1 MRTRYKILILLFT
14 ATLAFGALTL
24 LHSRNDNNAV
34 LRLRSLFSLQT
45 LYDLKPTLT
54 SITDRTS
61 LWYGGMS
68 LFAIVMIVLVFRAAR
83 RNGSQRPRER
93 LIELKPAK
101 ARVRNVSSDEMLKER
116 PARHASDPALQ
127 DLEVSARRIRALQ
140 KDLREK
146 EELLQNR
153 EAELKTLRSRF
164 ASLTDP
170 PNEMALAKA
179 AAESGLRE
187 ELKSMMQLLQ
197 AKDSTN
203 TELKNNLAETQQL
216 LQSQSQELDT
226 LRSRGN
232 TLTEQLADLR
242 LAKEQAEKALQ
253 QELKKTKVL
262 QAKDSIIAGLE
273 NSLTVT
279 QELLQSRSQELDAL
293 KSRPNSVTEQLTD
306 LRLAKERAE
315 NVLQWELKKKALQA
329 KGSTVAEN
337 GLSGT
342 VHALERELSAKQE
355 LLQTR
360 SGELKAAKSKVNT
373 LRERLSALGS
383 TKKQTESAL
392 QQQLKKKT
400 ELLQSKEAA
409 MKELQESLN
418 ARVRALEEQIKD
430 KEKLLKDRDAELDT
444 LGSEA
449 NGPAESGS
457 ARERAKSLLL
467 QELQN
472 RTELLQKKD
481 AIAKELEERL
491 NATVHALEDAQS
503 ELERLEKRRDAALPD
518 PASKIGPQKEQLEG
532 CLSPERKGMN
542 SKLLE
547 LGAAK
552 ARAAA
557 SLQPQEAKPASE
569 ANDSSIEEPEK
580 IPSRVQDQEGKKE
593 T

>member
-1 MRTRYKILILLFT
+1 MWTRYKILILLFT
-14 ATLAFGALTL
+14 LTLALGALTL
-24 LHSRNDNNAV
+24 LRSGNDADAV
-34 LRLRSLFSLQT
+34 LRFRSLFSTHT
-45 LYDLKPTLT
+45 LYDLTPLLT

-61 LWYGGMS
+61 LWYGGIS
-68 LFAIVMIVLVFRAAR
+68 LFAIIMIVLVFRAAR
-83 RNGSQRPRER
+83 VNGSQRSRAR

-101 ARVRNVSSDEMLKER
+101 TRAGNVSYDEMLKDR
-116 PARHASDPALQ
+116 PARHSNDAALQ
-127 DLEVSARRIRALQ
+127 NLEMSARRIRALEN
-140 KDLREK
+140 DLREK
-146 EELLQNR
+146 EELLQSR
-153 EAELKTLRSRF
+153 DGELSALRSRS
-164 ASLTDP
+164 ATLTDP
-170 PNEMALAKA
+170 TNETVLGKA
-179 AAESGLRE
+179 ENERVLRE
-187 ELKSMMQLLQ
+187 ELERMREVLQ
-197 AKDSTN
+197 AKETN
-203 TELKNNLAETQQL
+203 TRELKNSLAEKQQL
-216 LQSQSQELDT
+216 LQSQSQELDA

-232 TLTEQLADLR
+232 ALTEQLADLR
-242 LAKEQAEKALQ
+242 PAKEQAEKALQ

-262 QAKDSIIAGLE
+262 QAKDSIITGLE

-293 KSRPNSVTEQLTD
+293 KSRLNSVTEQLTD
-306 LRLAKERAE
+306 LRQAKERAE

-329 KGSTVAEN
+329 KGSTVAED

-342 VHALERELSAKQE
+342 VHTLERELSAKQE

-392 QQQLKKKT
+392 QQQLKQKT

-418 ARVRALEEQIKD
+418 ARVHALEEQ
-430 KEKLLKDRDAELDT
+430 LKDRDSKLEA

-449 NGPAESGS
+449 NNATESGS
-457 ARERAKSLLL
+457 AREQAKSLLL

-472 RTELLQKKD
+472 RTELLQTKD
-481 AIAKELEERL
+481 AIVKELEERL
-491 NATVHALEDAQS
+491 NATVHALENVQR
-503 ELERLEKRRDAALPD
+503 ELEKLEKQRDASLLD
-518 PASKIGPQKEQLEG
+518 PRTKIASAKEQAEG
-532 CLSPERKGMN
+532 WLRSERKGMN

-547 LGAAK
+547 LGAVK

-557 SLQPQEAKPASE
+557 SLPAEEAKPTSE
-569 ANDSSIEEPEK
+569 ASDSSMKEPRE
-580 IPSRVQDQEGKKE
+580 ISSRAQDQEGEKE

>member
-14 ATLAFGALTL
+14 LTLALGALTL
-24 LHSRNDNNAV
+24 LRSGNDADAV
-34 LRLRSLFSLQT
+34 LRFRSLFSTHT
-45 LYDLKPTLT
+45 LYDLTPLLT

-61 LWYGGMS
+61 LWYGGIS
-68 LFAIVMIVLVFRAAR
+68 LFAIIMIVLVFRAAR
-83 RNGSQRPRER
+83 VNGSQRSRAR

-101 ARVRNVSSDEMLKER
+101 ARAGNVSYDEMLKDR
-116 PARHASDPALQ
+116 PARHSNDAALQ
-127 DLEVSARRIRALQ
+127 NLEMSARRIRALEN
-140 KDLREK
+140 DLREK
-146 EELLQNR
+146 EELLQSR
-153 EAELKTLRSRF
+153 DGELSALRSRG
-164 ASLTDP
+164 ATLTDP
-170 PNEMALAKA
+170 TNETVLGKP
-179 AAESGLRE
+179 ENERVLRE
-187 ELKSMMQLLQ
+187 ELERMREVLQ
-197 AKDSTN
+197 AKETN
-203 TELKNNLAETQQL
+203 TRELKNSLAEKQQL
-216 LQSQSQELDT
+216 LQSQSQELDA

-232 TLTEQLADLR
+232 ALTEQLADLR
-242 LAKEQAEKALQ
+242 PAKEQAEKALQ

-262 QAKDSIIAGLE
+262 QAKDSIITGLE

-293 KSRPNSVTEQLTD
+293 KSRLNSVTEQLTD
-306 LRLAKERAE
+306 LRQAKERAE

-329 KGSTVAEN
+329 KGSTVAED

-342 VHALERELSAKQE
+342 VHTLERELSAKQE

-392 QQQLKKKT
+392 QQQLKQKT

-418 ARVRALEEQIKD
+418 ARVHALEEQ
-430 KEKLLKDRDAELDT
+430 LKDRDAKLEA

-449 NGPAESGS
+449 NNATESGS
-457 ARERAKSLLL
+457 AREQAKSLLL

-472 RTELLQKKD
+472 RTELLQTKD
-481 AIAKELEERL
+481 AIVKELEERL
-491 NATVHALEDAQS
+491 NATVHALENVQR
-503 ELERLEKRRDAALPD
+503 ELEKLEKQRDAALLD
-518 PASKIGPQKEQLEG
+518 PRTKIAPAKEQAEAWLR
-532 CLSPERKGMN
+532 PERSKGMN

-547 LGAAK
+547 LGAVK

-557 SLQPQEAKPASE
+557 SLPAEEAKPTSE
-569 ANDSSIEEPEK
+569 ASDSSMKEPRE
-580 IPSRVQDQEGKKE
+580 ISSRAQDQEGEKE

>member
-14 ATLAFGALTL
+14 LTLALGALTL
-24 LHSRNDNNAV
+24 LRSGNDADAV
-34 LRLRSLFSLQT
+34 LRFRSLFSTHT
-45 LYDLKPTLT
+45 LYDLTPLLT

-61 LWYGGMS
+61 LWYGGIS
-68 LFAIVMIVLVFRAAR
+68 LFAIIMIVLVFRAAR
-83 RNGSQRPRER
+83 VNGSQRSRAR

-101 ARVRNVSSDEMLKER
+101 ARAGNVSYDEMLKDR
-116 PARHASDPALQ
+116 PARHSNDAALQ
-127 DLEVSARRIRALQ
+127 NLEMSARRIRALEN
-140 KDLREK
+140 DLREK
-146 EELLQNR
+146 EELLQSR
-153 EAELKTLRSRF
+153 DGELSALRSRG
-164 ASLTDP
+164 ATLTDP
-170 PNEMALAKA
+170 TNETVLGKA
-179 AAESGLRE
+179 ENERVLRE
-187 ELKSMMQLLQ
+187 ELERMREVLQ
-197 AKDSTN
+197 AKETN
-203 TELKNNLAETQQL
+203 TRELKNSLAEKQQL
-216 LQSQSQELDT
+216 LQSQSQELDA

-232 TLTEQLADLR
+232 ALTEQLADLR
-242 LAKEQAEKALQ
+242 PAKEQAEKALQ

-262 QAKDSIIAGLE
+262 QAKDSIITGLE

-293 KSRPNSVTEQLTD
+293 KSRLNSVTEQLTD
-306 LRLAKERAE
+306 LRQAKERAE

-329 KGSTVAEN
+329 KGSTVAED

-342 VHALERELSAKQE
+342 VHTLERELSAKQE

-418 ARVRALEEQIKD
+418 ARVHALEEQ
-430 KEKLLKDRDAELDT
+430 LKDRDAKLEA

-449 NGPAESGS
+449 NNAAESGS
-457 ARERAKSLLL
+457 AREQAKSLLL

-472 RTELLQKKD
+472 RTELLQTKD
-481 AIAKELEERL
+481 AIVKELEERL
-491 NATVHALEDAQS
+491 NATVHALENVQR
-503 ELERLEKRRDAALPD
+503 ELEKLEKQRDASLLD
-518 PASKIGPQKEQLEG
+518 PRTEIAPAKEQAEG
-532 CLSPERKGMN
+532 WLRSERKGMN

-547 LGAAK
+547 LGAVK

-557 SLQPQEAKPASE
+557 SLPAEEAKPTSE
-569 ANDSSIEEPEK
+569 ASDSSMKEPRE
-580 IPSRVQDQEGKKE
+580 ISSRAQDQEGEKE

>member
-14 ATLAFGALTL
+14 LTLALGALTL
-24 LHSRNDNNAV
+24 LRSGNDADAV
-34 LRLRSLFSLQT
+34 LRFRSLFSTHT
-45 LYDLKPTLT
+45 LYDLTPLLT

-61 LWYGGMS
+61 LWYGGIS
-68 LFAIVMIVLVFRAAR
+68 LFAIIMIVLVFRAAR
-83 RNGSQRPRER
+83 VNGSQRSRAR

-101 ARVRNVSSDEMLKER
+101 ARAGNVSYDEMLKDR
-116 PARHASDPALQ
+116 PARHSNDAALQ
-127 DLEVSARRIRALQ
+127 NLEMSARRIRALEN
-140 KDLREK
+140 DLREK
-146 EELLQNR
+146 EELLQSR
-153 EAELKTLRSRF
+153 DGELSALRSRG
-164 ASLTDP
+164 ATLTDP
-170 PNEMALAKA
+170 TNERV
-179 AAESGLRE
+179 LRE
-187 ELKSMMQLLQ
+187 ELERMREVLQ
-197 AKDSTN
+197 AKETN
-203 TELKNNLAETQQL
+203 TRELKNSLAEKQQL
-216 LQSQSQELDT
+216 LQSQSQELDA

-232 TLTEQLADLR
+232 ALTEQLADLR
-242 LAKEQAEKALQ
+242 PAKEQAEKALQ

-262 QAKDSIIAGLE
+262 QAKDSIITGLE

-293 KSRPNSVTEQLTD
+293 KSRLNSVTEQLTD
-306 LRLAKERAE
+306 LRQAKERAE

-329 KGSTVAEN
+329 KGSTVAED

-342 VHALERELSAKQE
+342 VHTLERELSAKQE

-392 QQQLKKKT
+392 QQQLKQKT

-418 ARVRALEEQIKD
+418 ARVHALEEQ
-430 KEKLLKDRDAELDT
+430 LKDRDAKLEA

-449 NGPAESGS
+449 NNATESGS
-457 ARERAKSLLL
+457 AREQAKSLLL

-472 RTELLQKKD
+472 RTELLQTKD
-481 AIAKELEERL
+481 AIVKELEERL
-491 NATVHALEDAQS
+491 NATVHALENVQR
-503 ELERLEKRRDAALPD
+503 ELEKLEKQRDASLLD
-518 PASKIGPQKEQLEG
+518 PRTKIAPAKEQAEAWLR
-532 CLSPERKGMN
+532 PERSKGMN

-547 LGAAK
+547 LGAVK

-557 SLQPQEAKPASE
+557 SLPAEEAKPTSE
-569 ANDSSIEEPEK
+569 ASDSSMKEPRE
-580 IPSRVQDQEGKKE
+580 ISSRAQDQEGEKE

>member
-14 ATLAFGALTL
+14 LTLALGALTL
-24 LHSRNDNNAV
+24 LRSGNDADAV
-34 LRLRSLFSLQT
+34 LRFRSLFSTHT
-45 LYDLKPTLT
+45 LYDLTPLLT

-61 LWYGGMS
+61 LWYGGIS
-68 LFAIVMIVLVFRAAR
+68 LFAIIMIVLVFRAAR
-83 RNGSQRPRER
+83 VNGSQRSRAR

-101 ARVRNVSSDEMLKER
+101 ARAGNVSYDEMLKDR
-116 PARHASDPALQ
+116 PARHSNDAALQ
-127 DLEVSARRIRALQ
+127 NLEMSARRIRALEN
-140 KDLREK
+140 DLREK
-146 EELLQNR
+146 EELLQSR
-153 EAELKTLRSRF
+153 DGELSALRSRS
-164 ASLTDP
+164 ATLTDP
-170 PNEMALAKA
+170 TNETVLGKA
-179 AAESGLRE
+179 ANERVLRE
-187 ELKSMMQLLQ
+187 ELERMREVLQ
-197 AKDSTN
+197 AKETN
-203 TELKNNLAETQQL
+203 TRELKNSLAEKQQL
-216 LQSQSQELDT
+216 LQSQSQELDA

-232 TLTEQLADLR
+232 ALTEQLADLR
-242 LAKEQAEKALQ
+242 PAKEQAEKALQ

-262 QAKDSIIAGLE
+262 QAKDSIITGLE

-293 KSRPNSVTEQLTD
+293 KSRLNSVTEQLTD
-306 LRLAKERAE
+306 LRQAKERAE

-329 KGSTVAEN
+329 KGSTVAED

-342 VHALERELSAKQE
+342 VHTLERELSAKQE

-418 ARVRALEEQIKD
+418 ARVHALEEQ
-430 KEKLLKDRDAELDT
+430 LKDRDAKLEA

-449 NGPAESGS
+449 NNATESGS
-457 ARERAKSLLL
+457 AREQAKSLLL

-472 RTELLQKKD
+472 RTELLQTKD
-481 AIAKELEERL
+481 AIVKELEERL
-491 NATVHALEDAQS
+491 NATVHALENVQR
-503 ELERLEKRRDAALPD
+503 ELEKLEKQRDASLLD
-518 PASKIGPQKEQLEG
+518 PRTKIAPAKEQAEAWLR
-532 CLSPERKGMN
+532 PERSKGMN

-547 LGAAK
+547 LGAVK

-557 SLQPQEAKPASE
+557 SLPAEEAKPTSE
-569 ANDSSIEEPEK
+569 ASDSSMKEPRE
-580 IPSRVQDQEGKKE
+580 ISSRAQDQEGEKE

>member
-14 ATLAFGALTL
+14 LTLALGALTL
-24 LHSRNDNNAV
+24 LRSGNDADGV
-34 LRLRSLFSLQT
+34 LRFRSLFSTHT
-45 LYDLKPTLT
+45 LYDLTPLLT

-61 LWYGGMS
+61 LWYGGIS
-68 LFAIVMIVLVFRAAR
+68 LFAIIMIVLVFRAAR
-83 RNGSQRPRER
+83 VNGSQRSRAR

-101 ARVRNVSSDEMLKER
+101 ARAGNVSYDEMLKDR
-116 PARHASDPALQ
+116 PARHSNDAALQ
-127 DLEVSARRIRALQ
+127 NLEMSARRIRALEN
-140 KDLREK
+140 DLREK
-146 EELLQNR
+146 EELLQSR
-153 EAELKTLRSRF
+153 DGELSALRSRG
-164 ASLTDP
+164 ATLTDP
-170 PNEMALAKA
+170 TNETVLGKA
-179 AAESGLRE
+179 ENERVLRE
-187 ELKSMMQLLQ
+187 ELERMREVLQ
-197 AKDSTN
+197 AKETN
-203 TELKNNLAETQQL
+203 TRELKNSLAEKQQL
-216 LQSQSQELDT
+216 LQSQSQELDA

-232 TLTEQLADLR
+232 ALTEQLADLR
-242 LAKEQAEKALQ
+242 PAKEQAEKALQ

-293 KSRPNSVTEQLTD
+293 KSRLNSVTEQTTD
-306 LRLAKERAE
+306 LRQAKERAE

-329 KGSTVAEN
+329 KGSTVAED

-342 VHALERELSAKQE
+342 VHTLERELGAKQE

-392 QQQLKKKT
+392 QQQLKQKT

-418 ARVRALEEQIKD
+418 ARVHALEEQ
-430 KEKLLKDRDAELDT
+430 LKDRDAKLEALA
-444 LGSEA
+444 SEA
-449 NGPAESGS
+449 NNATESGS
-457 ARERAKSLLL
+457 AREQAKSLLL

-472 RTELLQKKD
+472 RSELLQTKD
-481 AIAKELEERL
+481 AIVKELEERL
-491 NATVHALEDAQS
+491 NATVHALENVQR
-503 ELERLEKRRDAALPD
+503 ELEKLEKRDASLLD
-518 PASKIGPQKEQLEG
+518 PRTKIAPAKEQAEG
-532 CLSPERKGMN
+532 WLRSERKGMN

-547 LGAAK
+547 LGAVK

-557 SLQPQEAKPASE
+557 SLPAEEAKPTSE
-569 ANDSSIEEPEK
+569 ASDSSMKEPRE
-580 IPSRVQDQEGKKE
+580 ISSRAQDQEGEKE

>member
-14 ATLAFGALTL
+14 LTLALGALTL
-24 LHSRNDNNAV
+24 LRSGNDADAV
-34 LRLRSLFSLQT
+34 LRFRSLFSTHT
-45 LYDLKPTLT
+45 LYDLTPLLT

-61 LWYGGMS
+61 LWYGGIS
-68 LFAIVMIVLVFRAAR
+68 LFAIIMIVLVFRAAR
-83 RNGSQRPRER
+83 VNGSQRSRAR

-101 ARVRNVSSDEMLKER
+101 ARAGNVSYDEMLKDR
-116 PARHASDPALQ
+116 PARHSNDAALQ
-127 DLEVSARRIRALQ
+127 NLEMSARRIRALEN
-140 KDLREK
+140 DLREK
-146 EELLQNR
+146 EELLQSR
-153 EAELKTLRSRF
+153 DGELSALRSRG
-164 ASLTDP
+164 ATLTDP
-170 PNEMALAKA
+170 TNETVLGKA
-179 AAESGLRE
+179 ENERVLRE
-187 ELKSMMQLLQ
+187 ELERMREVLQ
-197 AKDSTN
+197 AKETN
-203 TELKNNLAETQQL
+203 TRELKNSLAEKQQL
-216 LQSQSQELDT
+216 LQSQSQELDA

-232 TLTEQLADLR
+232 ALTEQLADLR
-242 LAKEQAEKALQ
+242 PAKEQAEKALQ

-262 QAKDSIIAGLE
+262 QAKDSIITGLE

-293 KSRPNSVTEQLTD
+293 KSRLNSVTEQTTD
-306 LRLAKERAE
+306 LRQAKERAE

-329 KGSTVAEN
+329 KGSTVAED

-342 VHALERELSAKQE
+342 VHTLERELSAKQE

-418 ARVRALEEQIKD
+418 ARVHALEEQ
-430 KEKLLKDRDAELDT
+430 LKDRDAKLEALA
-444 LGSEA
+444 SEA
-449 NGPAESGS
+449 NNATESGS
-457 ARERAKSLLL
+457 AREQAKSLLL

-472 RTELLQKKD
+472 RTELLQTKD
-481 AIAKELEERL
+481 AIVKELEERL
-491 NATVHALEDAQS
+491 NATVHALENVQR
-503 ELERLEKRRDAALPD
+503 ELEKLEKQRDASLLD
-518 PASKIGPQKEQLEG
+518 PRTEIAPAKEQAEG
-532 CLSPERKGMN
+532 WLRSERKGMN

-547 LGAAK
+547 LGAVK

-557 SLQPQEAKPASE
+557 SLPAEEAKPTSE
-569 ANDSSIEEPEK
+569 ASDSSMKEPRE
-580 IPSRVQDQEGKKE
+580 ISSRAQDQEGEKE

>member
-14 ATLAFGALTL
+14 LTLALGALTL
-24 LHSRNDNNAV
+24 LRSGNDADAV
-34 LRLRSLFSLQT
+34 LRFRSLFSTHT
-45 LYDLKPTLT
+45 LYDLTPLLT

-61 LWYGGMS
+61 LWYGGIS
-68 LFAIVMIVLVFRAAR
+68 LFAIIMIVLVFRAAR
-83 RNGSQRPRER
+83 VNGSQRSRAR

-101 ARVRNVSSDEMLKER
+101 ARAGNVSYDEMLKDR
-116 PARHASDPALQ
+116 PARHSNDAALQ
-127 DLEVSARRIRALQ
+127 NLEMSARRIRALEN
-140 KDLREK
+140 DLREK
-146 EELLQNR
+146 EELLQSR
-153 EAELKTLRSRF
+153 DGELSALRSRS
-164 ASLTDP
+164 ATLTDP
-170 PNEMALAKA
+170 TNETVLGKA
-179 AAESGLRE
+179 ANERVLRE
-187 ELKSMMQLLQ
+187 ELERMREVLQ
-197 AKDSTN
+197 AKETN
-203 TELKNNLAETQQL
+203 TRELKNSLAEKQQL
-216 LQSQSQELDT
+216 LQSQSQELDA

-232 TLTEQLADLR
+232 ALTEQLADLR
-242 LAKEQAEKALQ
+242 PAKEQAEKALQ

-262 QAKDSIIAGLE
+262 QAKDSIITGLE

-293 KSRPNSVTEQLTD
+293 KSRLNSVTEHLTD
-306 LRLAKERAE
+306 LRQAKERAE

-329 KGSTVAEN
+329 KGSTVAED

-342 VHALERELSAKQE
+342 VHTLERELSAKQE

-392 QQQLKKKT
+392 QQQLKQKT

-418 ARVRALEEQIKD
+418 ARVHALEEQ
-430 KEKLLKDRDAELDT
+430 LKDRDAKLEA

-449 NGPAESGS
+449 NNAAESGS
-457 ARERAKSLLL
+457 AREQAKSLLL

-472 RTELLQKKD
+472 RTELLQTKD
-481 AIAKELEERL
+481 AIVKELEERL
-491 NATVHALEDAQS
+491 NATVHALENVQR
-503 ELERLEKRRDAALPD
+503 ELEKLEKQRDAALLD
-518 PASKIGPQKEQLEG
+518 PRTKIAPAKEQAEAWLR
-532 CLSPERKGMN
+532 PERSKGMN

-547 LGAAK
+547 LGAVK

-557 SLQPQEAKPASE
+557 SLPAEEAKPTSE
-569 ANDSSIEEPEK
+569 ASDSSMKEPRE
-580 IPSRVQDQEGKKE
+580 ISSRAQDQEGEKE

>member
-14 ATLAFGALTL
+14 LTLALGALTL
-24 LHSRNDNNAV
+24 SRSGNDADAV
-34 LRLRSLFSLQT
+34 LRFRSLFSTHT
-45 LYDLKPTLT
+45 LYDLTPLLT

-61 LWYGGMS
+61 LWYGGIS
-68 LFAIVMIVLVFRAAR
+68 LFAIIMIVLVFRAAR
-83 RNGSQRPRER
+83 VNGSQRSRAR

-101 ARVRNVSSDEMLKER
+101 TRAGNVSYDEMLKDR
-116 PARHASDPALQ
+116 PARHSNDAALQ
-127 DLEVSARRIRALQ
+127 NLEMSARRIRALEN
-140 KDLREK
+140 DLREK
-146 EELLQNR
+146 EELLQSR
-153 EAELKTLRSRF
+153 DGELSALRSRS
-164 ASLTDP
+164 ATLTDP
-170 PNEMALAKA
+170 TNETVLGKA
-179 AAESGLRE
+179 ANERVLRE
-187 ELKSMMQLLQ
+187 ELERMREVLQ
-197 AKDSTN
+197 AKETN
-203 TELKNNLAETQQL
+203 TRELKNSLAEKQQL
-216 LQSQSQELDT
+216 LQSQSQELDA

-232 TLTEQLADLR
+232 ALTEQLADLR
-242 LAKEQAEKALQ
+242 PAKEQAEKALQ

-262 QAKDSIIAGLE
+262 QAKDSIITGLE

-293 KSRPNSVTEQLTD
+293 KSRLNSVTEQLTD
-306 LRLAKERAE
+306 LRQAKERAE

-329 KGSTVAEN
+329 KGSTVAED

-342 VHALERELSAKQE
+342 VHTLERELSAKQE

-392 QQQLKKKT
+392 QQQLKQKT

-418 ARVRALEEQIKD
+418 ARVHALEEQ
-430 KEKLLKDRDAELDT
+430 LKDRDAKLEA

-449 NGPAESGS
+449 NNATESGS
-457 ARERAKSLLL
+457 AREQAKSLLL

-472 RTELLQKKD
+472 RTELLQTKD
-481 AIAKELEERL
+481 AIVKELEERL
-491 NATVHALEDAQS
+491 NATVHALENVQR
-503 ELERLEKRRDAALPD
+503 ELEKLEKQRDAALLD
-518 PASKIGPQKEQLEG
+518 PRTKIAPAKERAEAWLR
-532 CLSPERKGMN
+532 PERSKGMN

-547 LGAAK
+547 LGAVK

-557 SLQPQEAKPASE
+557 SLPAEEAKPTSE
-569 ANDSSIEEPEK
+569 ASDSSMKEPRE
-580 IPSRVQDQEGKKE
+580 ISSRAQDQEGEKE

>member
-14 ATLAFGALTL
+14 LTLALGALTL
-24 LHSRNDNNAV
+24 LRSGNDADAV
-34 LRLRSLFSLQT
+34 LRFRSLFSTHT
-45 LYDLKPTLT
+45 LYDLTPLLT

-61 LWYGGMS
+61 LWYGGIS
-68 LFAIVMIVLVFRAAR
+68 LFAIIMIVLVFRAAR
-83 RNGSQRPRER
+83 VNGSQRSRAR

-101 ARVRNVSSDEMLKER
+101 ARAGNVSYDEMLKDR
-116 PARHASDPALQ
+116 PARHSNDAALQ
-127 DLEVSARRIRALQ
+127 NLEMSARRIRALEN
-140 KDLREK
+140 DLREK
-146 EELLQNR
+146 EELLQSR
-153 EAELKTLRSRF
+153 DGELSALRSRS
-164 ASLTDP
+164 ATLTDP
-170 PNEMALAKA
+170 TNETVLGKP
-179 AAESGLRE
+179 ENERVLRE
-187 ELKSMMQLLQ
+187 ELERMREVLQ
-197 AKDSTN
+197 AKETN
-203 TELKNNLAETQQL
+203 TRELKNSLAEKQQL
-216 LQSQSQELDT
+216 LQSQSQELDA

-232 TLTEQLADLR
+232 ALTEQLADLR
-242 LAKEQAEKALQ
+242 PAKEQAEKALQ

-262 QAKDSIIAGLE
+262 QAKDSIITGLE

-293 KSRPNSVTEQLTD
+293 KSRLNSVTEQTTD
-306 LRLAKERAE
+306 LRQAKERAE

-329 KGSTVAEN
+329 KGSTVAED

-342 VHALERELSAKQE
+342 VHTLERELSAKQE

-392 QQQLKKKT
+392 QQQLKQKT

-418 ARVRALEEQIKD
+418 ARVHALEEQ
-430 KEKLLKDRDAELDT
+430 LKDRDAKLEA

-449 NGPAESGS
+449 NNAAESGS
-457 ARERAKSLLL
+457 AREQAKSLLL

-472 RTELLQKKD
+472 RTELLQTKD
-481 AIAKELEERL
+481 AIVKELEERL
-491 NATVHALEDAQS
+491 NATVHALENVQR
-503 ELERLEKRRDAALPD
+503 ELEKLEKQRDAALLD
-518 PASKIGPQKEQLEG
+518 PRTKIAPAKEQAEG
-532 CLSPERKGMN
+532 WLRSERKGMN
-542 SKLLE
+542 SKLFE
-547 LGAAK
+547 LGAVK

-557 SLQPQEAKPASE
+557 SLPAEEAKPTSE
-569 ANDSSIEEPEK
+569 ASDSSMKEPRE
-580 IPSRVQDQEGKKE
+580 ISSRAQDQEGEKE

>member
-14 ATLAFGALTL
+14 LTLALGALTL
-24 LHSRNDNNAV
+24 LRSGNDADAV
-34 LRLRSLFSLQT
+34 LRFRSLFSTHT
-45 LYDLKPTLT
+45 LYDLTPLLT
-54 SITDRTS
+54 SITDRTG
-61 LWYGGMS
+61 LWYGGIS
-68 LFAIVMIVLVFRAAR
+68 LFAIIMIVLVFRAAR
-83 RNGSQRPRER
+83 VNGSQRSRAR

-101 ARVRNVSSDEMLKER
+101 ARAGNVSYDEMLKDR
-116 PARHASDPALQ
+116 PARHSNDAALQ
-127 DLEVSARRIRALQ
+127 NLEMSARRIRALQ
-140 KDLREK
+140 NDLREK
-146 EELLQNR
+146 EELLQSR
-153 EAELKTLRSRF
+153 DGELSALRSRG
-164 ASLTDP
+164 ATLTDP
-170 PNEMALAKA
+170 TNETVLGKA
-179 AAESGLRE
+179 ENERVLRE
-187 ELKSMMQLLQ
+187 ELERMREVLQ
-197 AKDSTN
+197 AKETN
-203 TELKNNLAETQQL
+203 TRELKNSLAEKQQL
-216 LQSQSQELDT
+216 LQSQSQELDA

-232 TLTEQLADLR
+232 ALTEQLADLR
-242 LAKEQAEKALQ
+242 PAKEQAEKALQ

-293 KSRPNSVTEQLTD
+293 KSRLNSVTEQLTD
-306 LRLAKERAE
+306 LRQAKERAE

-329 KGSTVAEN
+329 KGSTVAED

-342 VHALERELSAKQE
+342 VHTLEKELSAKQE

-392 QQQLKKKT
+392 QQQLKQKT

-418 ARVRALEEQIKD
+418 ARVHALEEQ
-430 KEKLLKDRDAELDT
+430 LKDRDAKLEA

-449 NGPAESGS
+449 NNATESGS
-457 ARERAKSLLL
+457 AREQAKSLLL

-472 RTELLQKKD
+472 RTELLQTKD
-481 AIAKELEERL
+481 AIVKELEERL
-491 NATVHALEDAQS
+491 NATVHALENVQR
-503 ELERLEKRRDAALPD
+503 ELEKLEKQRDAALLD
-518 PASKIGPQKEQLEG
+518 PRTKIAPAKEQAEG
-532 CLSPERKGMN
+532 WLRSERKGMN

-547 LGAAK
+547 LGAVK

-557 SLQPQEAKPASE
+557 SLPAEEAKPTSE
-569 ANDSSIEEPEK
+569 ASDSSMKEPRE
-580 IPSRVQDQEGKKE
+580 ISSRAQDQEGE
-593 T
+593 